1 MKKEWMI
8 LGFVLIIVIF
18 AGFYFFKNP
27 NVVKEIPSGDYNIE
41 INNFAFA
48 PQELIVKVGSTVVW
62 NNKDSVKHTVTS
74 DSGTELG
81 SELSSIN
88 VGKKQTNGRY
98 LGLLKQRLI
107 DLLQVHNATESEI
120 DSVYQHI
127 IMEVLPKTNK

>member
-81 SELSSIN
+81 SELLGNGESYSHTFNN
-88 VGKKQTNGRY
+88 VGTFEYHCTPHPSMTGK
-98 LGLLKQRLI
+98 
-107 DLLQVHNATESEI
+107 
-120 DSVYQHI
+120 I
-127 IMEVLPKTNK
+127 IVE